1 MSSAASRIDS
11 WSNGGTWRIV
21 VGGARQIPVC
31 AAGHRWEGTRR
42 LLRER
47 MRGLLR
53 RWLTRENLFAVL
65 VCLVLVLLVIL
76 TADSA
81 PQWIYQNF

>member
-1 MSSAASRIDS
+1 
-11 WSNGGTWRIV
+11 
-21 VGGARQIPVC
+21 
-31 AAGHRWEGTRR
+31 
-42 LLRER
+42 